1 MTKEEWRG
9 DTLANTLATDPDFVG
24 KKFIVIDGHSHSEYA
39 NGEKY
44 GSNVIYGQTKG
55 TLETF
60 GQITIDLSNF
70 EASEAKTIKMRE
82 QYALTETMKAYTTD
96 PTIVAKLKDINDAF
110 ELVTSKVVLPNLMVD
125 LNGERAD
132 VRTGETN
139 LGNLISDSMFEYA
152 TNTFS
157 VKPDLAVMNGGG
169 IRASIKPGSVSI
181 KEIITT
187 MPYGN
192 RVVQIDVLGSDIYK
206 MFEHGLKAPIAFDPE
221 GNMLFDENGQ
231 PKLSQDPSILHVSD
245 TVKLKFDPRR
255 AAVDRITSL
264 EILDQDTQQFEI
276 VDLNRTYKLVT
287 LEFLAVGGDGF
298 TMLSG
303 ARQEGKTD
311 SDIFADHFE
320 LNTIDWTKYAQ
331 DAPKRVAPLSFA
343 NLDVTKTYLA
353 SLKSAN
359 TALTNTKFTKAS
371 RDVLAV
377 VLAEYEAITNKV
389 KGVGDDKLVIN
400 AEYSTALVA
409 INEAVSNLVKEV
421 EKPVE
426 PSDTNESATDRPD
439 VNTGIYQDYP
449 LFGLGLSI
457 ISLAGYVHLRKRK
470 MTAEN

>member
-70 EASEAKTIKMRE
+70 EASEAKTIKMRA

-110 ELVTSKVVLPNLMVD
+110 ELATSKVVLPNLMVD

-139 LGNLISDSMFEYA
+139 LGNLISDSMFEYT

-255 AAVDRITSL
+255 AAGDRITSL

-389 KGVGDDKLVIN
+389 
-400 AEYSTALVA
+400 
-409 INEAVSNLVKEV
+409 
-421 EKPVE
+421 
-426 PSDTNESATDRPD
+426 
-439 VNTGIYQDYP
+439 
-449 LFGLGLSI
+449 
-457 ISLAGYVHLRKRK
+457 
-470 MTAEN
+470 